1 MQNIVNNSDYVT
13 IALLHESEKMNVKL
27 TFKGEKK
34 LESMYILNEFPYD
47 KNDLKFF
54 KMLFDIFNSE
64 NKPRDFVD
72 FFVTNNNFYA
82 AFKYHQAP
90 NIPLKFK
97 KDLIVANFDERCYL
111 LENILIRIERF
122 YRGYTEFAG
131 CISEPE
137 NINIDDE
144 NNVYFHFDLWDM
156 AKYTGKNQKS
166 IFENI
171 YKIIYTIM
179 RPEADQGFNKQL
191 HIVLDKCKNGV
202 YTSIPELIIEFKKAA
217 KSSKSSSWWGY
228 VKYQYS
234 LHKPTIKKWTKNLT
248 TIGIIGCLVYIAY
261 NKLNQGTTI
270 NTNAVVSIGDV
281 SYTGNSEDTSDKT
294 LTSEVDAET
303 TTSSTKTTSDDIILS
318 EGLDMEY
325 EDYVVQQDDTVASI
339 AESYYKDTKYTT
351 AISTF
356 NGIEVNENLTPGT
369 ILKLPNRTAIALYIS
384 K

>member
-13 IALLHESEKMNVKL
+13 VALLHKSEKMNVKL

-34 LESMYILNEFPYD
+34 LENMYILNEFPYN

-64 NKPRDFVD
+64 NKPKDFTD

-82 AFKYHQAP
+82 VFKYHQAP

-97 KDLIVANFDERCYL
+97 KDLIIANFDERCYL
-111 LENILIRIERF
+111 LENILIRIEKF
-122 YRGYTEFAG
+122 YRSYIEFVG

-137 NINIDDE
+137 NINIDSE
-144 NNVYFHFDLWDM
+144 NNVYFHFDLWNM
-156 AKYTGKNQKS
+156 EKYIGKNQKS
-166 IFENI
+166 ILENI
-171 YKIIYTIM
+171 YKIIYTVM

-191 HIVLDKCKNGV
+191 HIVLDKCKNGI

-217 KSSKSSSWWGY
+217 KSSKNSSWWGY
-228 VKYQYS
+228 VKYQYN
-234 LHKPTIKKWTKNLT
+234 LHKPLIKKLTKNLT
-248 TIGIIGCLVYIAY
+248 TISVIGCLIYIAY
-261 NKLNQGTTI
+261 DRLNQGTAI
-270 NTNAVVSIGDV
+270 NTSAVISIGDV
-281 SYTGNSEDTSDKT
+281 SYTGDSGDTSEKT

-303 TTSSTKTTSDDIILS
+303 TTKAKETTNSDITLS

-325 EDYVVQQDDTVASI
+325 EDYIVQQDDTVTSI
-339 AESYYKDTKYTT
+339 AENYYKDKKYAT

-356 NGIEVNENLTPGT
+356 NGIEINENLIPGT